1 MFGTAECSTFEEAL
15 RLIADEGASV
25 SSEALYAL
33 SGVSR
38 AEAQRFR
45 NVWPAVSL
53 ERRRRVVDS
62 LVESAEAN
70 FELDFNA
77 LLRVTLEDPDDRVRF
92 LSVEGL
98 WEDESVALVA
108 PLVRIV
114 RHDEAMEVRAGAAAS
129 LGRFVLLAELGELA
143 ERYATLIRGTLL
155 EAIDDS
161 DEHVDVRRR
170 AVEAIAYWGEDCV
183 RDIIAATYE
192 EPDDTMRVG
201 AVFSMGRSA
210 DVFWSSTV
218 QEELLGA
225 NPAIRYEAARA
236 SGELELKDAVPSLIR
251 LVSDPDRE
259 VQLAAVAALGQIGGK
274 QAREVLERCCRSADE
289 AMRLMAED
297 ALAESEL
304 GQQPLNLLAYG
315 ATMNKDEELKAED

>member
-1 MFGTAECSTFEEAL
+1 VSSTAECSTLEGAL
-15 RLIADEGASV
+15 RLIADEVALV
-25 SSEALYAL
+25 SSKMLYAL
-33 SGVSR
+33 SGASR

-53 ERRRRVVDS
+53 ERRRRVVGL
-62 LVESAEAN
+62 LVESAESN

-114 RHDEAMEVRAGAAAS
+114 RHDEAMEVRAAAAES

-143 ERYATLIRGTLL
+143 ERHASLIRGTLL
-155 EAIDDS
+155 EAIDNS

-170 AVEAIAYWGEDCV
+170 AVEAIAYWGEDFV
-183 RDIIAATYE
+183 RDIIAAAYE
-192 EPDDTMRVG
+192 EPDEVMRVS

-218 QEELLGA
+218 QEELFGSS
-225 NPAIRYEAARA
+225 PAVRYEAARA
-236 SGELELKDAVPSLIR
+236 SGELELKDAVPSLVR

-259 VQLAAVAALGQIGGK
+259 VQFAAVAALGQIGGM
-274 QAREVLERCCRSADE
+274 QAREALERCCSSADE
-289 AMRLMAED
+289 AMRLTAED
-297 ALAESEL
+297 ALGELEL
-304 GQQPLNLLAYG
+304 GQQPLNLLAFE
-315 ATMNKDEELKAED
+315 ASMNEDGELKAED